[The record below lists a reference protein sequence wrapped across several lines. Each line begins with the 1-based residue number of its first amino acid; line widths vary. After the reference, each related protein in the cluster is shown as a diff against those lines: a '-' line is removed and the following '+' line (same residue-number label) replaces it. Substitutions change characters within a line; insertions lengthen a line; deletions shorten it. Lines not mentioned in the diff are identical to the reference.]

1 MMKLLSSPPSPF
13 GRKVRALLVETDHSD
28 QVEVQDVTAAAIGP
42 VDDILIAANP
52 AGKLPTLLRPD
63 GPALYDSRVIC
74 RYLNDTFDLGMYP
87 EHGKFEMLTLEATA
101 DAIMDAG
108 IQMVYERRLR
118 PEEIVF
124 EDYIEGQWR
133 KVGRMLDALEAR
145 WMSNLSGPVDMSHIA
160 LGCALGYLDFRLD
173 VRNWREGRPTLAAWY
188 ATFAE
193 RPAMSDTR
201 PDA

>member
-1 MMKLLSSPPSPF
+1 MMKLLSSPASPF
-13 GRKVRALLVETDHSD
+13 GRKVRALLAETGYTD
-28 QVEVQDVTAAAIGP
+28 QIELQDVTAAAIGP

-52 AGKLPTLLRPD
+52 AGKLPTLVRSD

-74 RYLNDTFDLGMYP
+74 RYLDETFDLGMYP

-108 IQMVYERRLR
+108 IQMIYERRLR

-124 EDYIEGQWR
+124 DAYIDGQWR
-133 KVGRMLDALEAR
+133 KIARTLDALEAR

-173 VRNWREGRPTLAAWY
+173 ARNWREGRPALAAW
-188 ATFAE
+188 ADTFMD
-193 RPAMSDTR
+193 RPAMVATA
-201 PDA
+201 PAG

>member
-1 MMKLLSSPPSPF
+1 MKLLSSPASPF
-13 GRKVRALLVETDHSD
+13 GRKVRALLAETGHADH
-28 QVEVQDVTAAAIGP
+28 VALQDVTAAAIGP

-52 AGKLPTLLRPD
+52 AGKLPTLIRPD

-87 EHGKFEMLTLEATA
+87 DHGKFEMLTLEATA

-118 PEEIVF
+118 PDEIVF
-124 EDYIEGQWR
+124 EEYLEGQWR
-133 KVGRMLDALEAR
+133 KITRTLDALEAR

-173 VRNWREGRPTLAAWY
+173 ARNWREGRPALAAW
-188 ATFAE
+188 AE
-193 RPAMSDTR
+193 AFLDRPAMVATA
-201 PDA
+201 PEG